1 MSARKSPPAESAP
14 DASRT
19 IGDRWLSVGLLVA
32 ANLWPLAG
40 VLFLHWTVFSVV
52 LLFWAENV
60 VVGALNVVRIL
71 WAKPDDGASWG
82 QKLFLIP
89 FFVVH
94 YGMFTFV
101 HGMFV
106 LILFGGG
113 MAQGADFPAL
123 GSFRDAIYRED
134 LALPVITLFVSHAVS
149 FAWNY
154 VGSGEYRRTDP
165 RSLMH
170 QPYGRVVV
178 LHLVILGGGFLVLAL
193 GSPMVPLALLVVL
206 KIGVDL
212 AAHVREHGGRAA
224 LGARLVTRRARPRG

>member
-1 MSARKSPPAESAP
+1 MSVRKPPSAESAP
-14 DASRT
+14 HATRT
-19 IGDRWLSVGLLVA
+19 IGDLWLSVGLLMA

-40 VLFLHWTVFSVV
+40 VLFLQWTVFSVV

-60 VVGALNVVRIL
+60 IVGALNVLRML

-82 QKLFLIP
+82 AKLFLIP

-106 LILFGGG
+106 IILFGGG
-113 MAQGADFPAL
+113 MAQGADFPSL
-123 GSFRDAIYRED
+123 TTFRDAVYRED
-134 LALPVITLFVSHAVS
+134 LVLPVITLFVSHAVS

-154 VGSGEYRRTDP
+154 VGSGEYRRADS

-193 GSPMVPLALLVVL
+193 GSPMLPLALLVVL
-206 KIGVDL
+206 KIGVDV
-212 AAHVREHGGRAA
+212 AAHVREHGGRPA
-224 LGARLVTRRARPRG
+224 LGARLVARRARPPR